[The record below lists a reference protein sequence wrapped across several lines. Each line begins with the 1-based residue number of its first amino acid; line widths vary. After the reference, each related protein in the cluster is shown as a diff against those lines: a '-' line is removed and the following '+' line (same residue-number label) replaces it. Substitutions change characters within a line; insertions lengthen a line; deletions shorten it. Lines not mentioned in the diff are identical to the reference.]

1 MEAPEQG
8 QGQGTQTPPA
18 PQGANGQDQGIQGGA
33 NTVLGGTPP
42 APNEP
47 QGQNGQGT
55 QTPPAPQPEV
65 PEKYEY
71 EIPDTWDEAYT
82 AKVESI
88 AKENKLTNEQMKV
101 FAGFAQKEH
110 QAAMQERQNNMQ
122 KWENDLRQEP
132 EFAGENY
139 NQAVQYA
146 KMGLKHIDP
155 KGELFSVLEESG
167 YGSHPAVVKAMY
179 QIGKML
185 DNDKFAG
192 KGSGK
197 DSTSPIWARMYKTEE

>member
-1 MEAPEQG
+1 M
-8 QGQGTQTPPA
+8 
-18 PQGANGQDQGIQGGA
+18 
-33 NTVLGGTPP
+33 
-42 APNEP
+42 NE

-55 QTPPAPQPEV
+55 ATPPEQGAV
-65 PEKYEY
+65 PEKYDY

-88 AKENKLTNEQMKV
+88 AKAHKLNNEQMKA
-101 FAGFAQKEH
+101 FAEYAQQEH
-110 QAAMQERQNNMQ
+110 QVAMQERQNNMQ
-122 KWENDLRQEP
+122 KWENELRQAP
-132 EFAGENY
+132 EFAGENF

-146 KMGLKHIDP
+146 LMGLNHIDP
-155 KGELFSVLEESG
+155 KGELKTVLEESG

-192 KGSGK
+192 KGNGK
-197 DSTSPIWARMYKTEE
+197 DSTSPTWARMYKTEE